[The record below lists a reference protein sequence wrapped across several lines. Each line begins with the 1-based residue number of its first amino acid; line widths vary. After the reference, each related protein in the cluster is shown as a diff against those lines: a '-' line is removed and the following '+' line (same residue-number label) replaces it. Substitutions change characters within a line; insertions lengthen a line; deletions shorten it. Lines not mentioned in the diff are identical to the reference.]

1 MRTSS
6 RIKTAL
12 YALALLVISTGA
24 FAACPTGWTG
34 FGTCGAAGTA
44 ALVNTGTSG
53 GTLGLLNASKTDS
66 GNNTFSGTN
75 NFTGTFEI
83 GGTALKLGTLTNT
96 DFCSYSTST
105 GLNCNIGST
114 GSGSVVLG
122 TAPSIAG
129 GALSGTFSGNP
140 TFSGV
145 PIFSGL
151 SSGTCANGLA
161 LDSGNHFIE
170 TSCGSGSSAF
180 SALTSGTNTGA
191 AMVVGPGASLAY
203 EPGTL
208 TVTGTTFPA
217 KTAIYNDA
225 TMAGVPT
232 SSTGYFTGSNGY
244 AQPFNLVQCNDGVIN
259 QTGQTP
265 AISPTCFL
273 VVHNAGTNETNVAAP
288 IAAQIVENVTGIN
301 LNTANQN
308 VLPLGVTMQIQGS
321 AGGTSGCPANP
332 ADCVGNAY
340 GLGIQTWCVTGCN
353 DWGSL
358 FGLESDIAVQ
368 TTATQPYWKAGALFS
383 LLNNDGLHGY
393 AIDTALWFTNTIDAY
408 PTNSCAPPCG
418 ALAGSLTTNAQTPT
432 SSNVLNF
439 ASVPSWVTPGMP
451 VVDQTNTAAIN
462 GAQYVE
468 STTGTTVTLYCAGAA
483 CNVNATVNSGDVIA
497 FGSGGY
503 DALLTISGNGKSSSF
518 TGGTGAQ
525 ELNAYNGGIINSDP
539 EQLSYAFNLSGD
551 TFSSY
556 IEKLGANWEVTNNGN
571 LVFGPPGGASVLDY
585 NGAEAL
591 IYSNATGRTVTWFQD
606 GGGGDY
612 PELENG
618 TSGASITTN
627 AGSLNIQPSG
637 NLIFGG
643 ITGATQCLHASA
655 AGVVSGTGSDCGAGT
670 PVFFVGATTNSSNAY
685 SIASPTP
692 SGFTFTNQYVVRATI
707 SATNTGAATL
717 AVNGTTA
724 EAIEMNTASGW
735 SALKGGELIS
745 GLEYDFTVNTT
756 CTCYVVINT
765 PISAVVAGTTQ
776 TVTAAQW
783 ASYTVFVVTSA
794 SQTLTLPVSSSLS
807 PNGGILIQTIG
818 QSVTLAPNSGDAING
833 GSTGASATIASGL
846 TALVTTNGS
855 GAINASPT
863 SVGTGTVTSVTCG
876 AGLSGGTI
884 TMSGTCA
891 VSPTLSTGTSHSFS
905 APMDIFECSSTCTV
919 TPPTPA
925 AGYEFCAR
933 NEDNVT
939 TVITFAA
946 ISGVQYEN
954 TNFTS
959 YKSAN
964 TSIVSGGAAGD
975 KLCVIGRDSTHY
987 DVFSYNGTWS

>member
-180 SALTSGTNTGA
+180 SALTGGTNTGA

-232 SSTGYFTGSNGY
+232 GSTGYFTGSNGY
-244 AQPFNLVQCNDGVIN
+244 AQPFNLVQCNDGAIN

-358 FGLESDIAVQ
+358 FGLESDLAVQ

-408 PTNSCAPPCG
+408 PTNSCTPPCG
-418 ALAGSLTTNAQTPT
+418 ALAGSLTTNAQTLT

-468 STTGTTVTLYCAGAA
+468 STTGTTVTLYCANAA

-503 DALLTISGNGKSSSF
+503 EALLTISGNGKSSSF

-556 IEKLGANWEVTNNGN
+556 TEKLGANWEVTNNGN

-618 TSGASITTN
+618 ASGASITTN

-655 AGVVSGTGSDCGAGT
+655 AGVVSGTGSDCGGPSLTAGT
-670 PVFFVGATTNSSNAY
+670 
-685 SIASPTP
+685 SIS
-692 SGFTFTNQYVVRATI
+692 I
-707 SATNTGAATL
+707 
-717 AVNGTTA
+717 
-724 EAIEMNTASGW
+724 
-735 SALKGGELIS
+735 
-745 GLEYDFTVNTT
+745 
-756 CTCYVVINT
+756 
-765 PISAVVAGTTQ
+765 
-776 TVTAAQW
+776 
-783 ASYTVFVVTSA
+783 SA
-794 SQTLTLPVSSSLS
+794 SQEV
-807 PNGGILIQTIG
+807 
-818 QSVTLAPNSGDAING
+818 AIC
-833 GSTGASATIASGL
+833 T
-846 TALVTTNGS
+846 
-855 GAINASPT
+855 
-863 SVGTGTVTSVTCG
+863 
-876 AGLSGGTI
+876 
-884 TMSGTCA
+884 
-891 VSPTLSTGTSHSFS
+891 
-905 APMDIFECSSTCTV
+905 STCTV
-919 TPPTPA
+919 TPPTPS

-933 NEDNVT
+933 NDDDVS
-939 TVITFAA
+939 TVITLAA
-946 ISGVQYEN
+946 VSGVQYEE
-954 TNFTS
+954 TTWSS
-959 YKSAN
+959 YKTAD
-964 TSIVSGGAAGD
+964 TSLVSGGAVGD
-975 KLCVIGRDSTHY
+975 GICMMGRDSTHWL
-987 DVFSYNGTWS
+987 VFSYNGTWS